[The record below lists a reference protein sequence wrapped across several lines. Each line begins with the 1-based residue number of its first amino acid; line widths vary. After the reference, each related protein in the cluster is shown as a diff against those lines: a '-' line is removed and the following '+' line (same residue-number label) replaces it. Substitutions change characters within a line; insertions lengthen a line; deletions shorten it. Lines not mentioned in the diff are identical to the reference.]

1 MLRGFY
7 TVASGMLSQQRK
19 TEMLSNNLSNANTP
33 GYKADRSSMKA
44 FPEMLLALQGQQ
56 QNIPTQNGLSLPISR
71 QVGGLNSGVYMQETI
86 PAFMQGDLQETERLT
101 DIALVD
107 GNIPADPETGLP
119 GGVFFTLEGADG
131 APRYTRN
138 GNFTLDGQGYLT
150 SASGL
155 YVLDTEG
162 QRIQLPSD
170 NFKIAEDGRILV
182 DEVETGRL
190 GTGFT
195 VNANRLAKEGDGLF
209 RTEDNEPLAD
219 AYNSGATFNM
229 QQGFIERSNVDTA
242 RTMTD
247 MMTAYR
253 AFEANQK
260 ILQAYDR
267 SMEKAV
273 NEIGRVNG

>member
-44 FPEMLLALQGQQ
+44 FPEMMLALQGQQ
-56 QNIPTQNGLSLPISR
+56 QNIPTQNGLSLPISQ
-71 QVGGLNSGVYMQETI
+71 QVGGLNTGVYMQETM

-131 APRYTRN
+131 VPRYTRN

-182 DEVETGRL
+182 DDVETGRL
-190 GTGFT
+190 GTGFA

-209 RTEDNEPLAD
+209 RAENNEPLPD
-219 AYNSGATFNM
+219 AYDSGATFSM